1 MLPAGA
7 GADYACL
14 VINSTNTCAL
24 VAPPVCGSVPSVCP
38 QAANLIV
45 DGNFVNETGSDPPW
59 TVTTSTD
66 GWSEFFYAA
75 ASLGGALSP
84 VGSPPQGGALY
95 LHIIYNGNY
104 QHILLRVSGL

>member
-45 DGNFVNETGSDPPW
+45 DGNFLNETGSDPPW
-59 TVTTSTD
+59 TITLSTD
-66 GWSEFFYAA
+66 GWSEFFYSA
-75 ASLGGALSP
+75 ASLGGSLSP
-84 VGSPPQGGALY
+84 VGSPPQNGALSASDFCTTAF
-95 LHIIYNGNY
+95 LDMT
-104 QHILLRVSGL
+104 L